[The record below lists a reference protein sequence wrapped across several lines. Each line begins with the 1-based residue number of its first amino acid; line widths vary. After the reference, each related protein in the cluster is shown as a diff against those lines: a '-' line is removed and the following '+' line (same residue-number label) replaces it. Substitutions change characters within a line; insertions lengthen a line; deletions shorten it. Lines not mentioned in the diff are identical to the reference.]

1 MATSGEKTIRGVI
14 IPTAWDP
21 EGRVTSVGISAN
33 DEEEYL
39 LEQGPL
45 ATELVGLVRQEV
57 EVRGRVIL
65 QPDGAKHI
73 QVESYHLTR
82 RGEQDEVA

>member
-1 MATSGEKTIRGVI
+1 MASSGEKTIRGVI

-21 EGRVTSVGISAN
+21 EGQVISVGISAD

-39 LEQGPL
+39 LERGPL
-45 ATELVGLVRQEV
+45 ASELVGLVRREV
-57 EVRGRVIL
+57 EVGGRIIL

-73 QVESYHLTR
+73 LVTGYHLTR

>member
-14 IPTAWDP
+14 IPTAWDS
-21 EGRVTSVGISAN
+21 EGRVTSVAISAN

-39 LEQGPL
+39 LESGPL
-45 ATELVGLVRQEV
+45 ALELVGLVRQEV
-57 EVRGRVIL
+57 EVSGGITL
-65 QPDGAKHI
+65 QPDGAKRIH
-73 QVESYHLTR
+73 VESYHLTR

>member
-1 MATSGEKTIRGVI
+1 MTIGGAKTIRGVI
-14 IPTAWDP
+14 IPTAWDQ
-21 EGRVTSVGISAN
+21 EGRIVSVGISAN

-39 LEQGPL
+39 LERGPL
-45 ATELVGLVRQEV
+45 ASELTGLVQQEV

-65 QPDGAKHI
+65 PADGAKRIH
-73 QVESYHLTR
+73 VDSYRLTR

>member
-1 MATSGEKTIRGVI
+1 MARSGDKTIRGVI

-21 EGRVTSVGISAN
+21 EGRVVSVGISAN

-45 ATELVGLVRQEV
+45 ALELVALVRQEV
-57 EVRGRVIL
+57 EVGGYIIL
-65 QPDGAKHI
+65 QPDGAKRIH
-73 QVESYHLTR
+73 VESYHLTR